1 MKANVNMNYAVVLS
15 GGVGTRLGANIPKQY
30 IEINGRTII
39 SYCLKT
45 FQDHDKIDRIVI
57 VAAKEWHEFILEEI
71 KKYSIS
77 KFFCLADAGISRQHS
92 ILSGV
97 LTIKEKAETIGE
109 RDAIVVHDAVRP
121 NVSDEIINNA
131 LDFGEYDGTL
141 PVINVHDTIYFSA
154 DGEKVDSVPNRDCL
168 FSGQT
173 PESFLL
179 AKYVNF
185 RKDISDDRI
194 ALIHAGT
201 EFALMNGLTVRVY
214 PGDTHN
220 YKITTAHDLETFRIQ
235 TLNEKN

>member
-1 MKANVNMNYAVVLS
+1 MNYAIVLS

-30 IEINGRTII
+30 IEVNGRTII

-45 FQDHDKIDRIVI
+45 FEKHPKIDKIVI
-57 VAAKEWHEFILEEI
+57 VAAKEWQDFILEEI
-71 KKYSIS
+71 KKYNIG
-77 KFFCLADAGISRQHS
+77 KFLCFADAGMSRQHS
-92 ILSGV
+92 MLNGILA
-97 LTIKEKAETIGE
+97 IKERVDTIE
-109 RDAIVVHDAVRP
+109 KDDAVVIHDAVRP
-121 NVSDEIINNA
+121 NISDEIINNA

-141 PVINVHDTIYFSA
+141 PVINVHDTIYLST
-154 DGEKVDSVPNRDCL
+154 DGKKVDSVPNRDCL

-185 RKDISDDRI
+185 RRDISDERI

-235 TLNEKN
+235 TLNEN